1 LYVSNRGP
9 DCVTE
14 FDLTGPAPRAVA
26 DHPCGAFP
34 RHFSLVSGTC
44 HTAAQLDDAIVS
56 FPLAG
61 GNAIRFPTGSPTCV
75 IPG

>member
-1 LYVSNRGP
+1 
-9 DCVTE
+9 
-14 FDLTGPAPRAVA
+14 VA

-34 RHFSLVSGTC
+34 RHFTLVEGTC

-61 GNAIRFPTGSPTCV
+61 GEPHRFQTGSPTCV
-75 IPG
+75 IAG